1 MPHAGEQEEDEEGD
15 LDWDG
20 AEPELPGPDE
30 FDNVDEGPDQ
40 ARELAVAM
48 ARVASDTKATDVL
61 VLHVAPLVYWTS
73 YLVR

>member
-1 MPHAGEQEEDEEGD
+1 M
-15 LDWDG
+15 DWDE
-20 AEPELPGPDE
+20 AEPELPGPDG
-30 FDNVDEGPDQ
+30 FDSVEDGPDQ
-40 ARELAVAM
+40 GRELAVAM